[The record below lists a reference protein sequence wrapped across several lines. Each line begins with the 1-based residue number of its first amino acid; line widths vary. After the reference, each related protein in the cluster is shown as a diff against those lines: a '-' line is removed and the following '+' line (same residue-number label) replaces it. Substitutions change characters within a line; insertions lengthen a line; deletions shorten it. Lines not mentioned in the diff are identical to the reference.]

1 MSQPRSR
8 GTRSSLPAPSNVTL
22 GAVVAVIAI
31 VLGFFVLR
39 NINADS
45 GPTTDPGTN
54 VTDTTGAEGEATTTT
69 SPDGVTQTTGLVITG
84 FKIQVANASGVAGS
98 AGSMTVQMQTLGYV
112 VQPAVN
118 VSAGSPKRAKTG
130 VFYLAGCEA
139 AAQNVA
145 ETLGGNVEVG
155 AMPSP
160 VPLET
165 GTLKEACVLILLGTD
180 LSNKELAGAATSG
193 NGAATPQTT
202 AVPLPATT
210 TTVSPTTTAG

>member
-210 TTVSPTTTAG
+210 TTVAPTTTAG